1 MTTAAVIVVS
11 ISTAIMVGF
20 LGLLIWAEKQTRDLD

>member
-20 LGLLIWAEKQTRDLD
+20 LGLLMWAEKQTRDLD

>member
-11 ISTAIMVGF
+11 ISTVIMVGF
-20 LGLLIWAEKQTRDLD
+20 LGLLMWAEKQTRDLD